1 MENSE
6 LVELLKHKNEWYSQH
21 ARRILQERHQLG
33 NSMGSD
39 TMELHNLLNSSNGI
53 PTKLKAIW
61 ALHVINDL
69 TAEDL
74 EKLLTHE
81 NEHIRAW
88 AVTLLC
94 ENKSPSESTLKKLED
109 LARKSDSK
117 LVRLHLASA
126 LQRIP
131 YSKRWNLVESLI
143 SRTEDEND
151 QNLPL
156 MYWYGIEPLI
166 HKNRVQFLSL
176 AAKTKIPLLR
186 QFITR
191 RATEK

>member
-1 MENSE
+1 
-6 LVELLKHKNEWYSQH
+6 VKHKNEWFSRH
-21 ARRILQERHQLG
+21 ARRKLQEKHDANEDPRNRILALMKLQ
-33 NSMGSD
+33 D
-39 TMELHNLLNSSNGI
+39 TFTTSKEI
-53 PTKLKAIW
+53 PVKLKALW
-61 ALHVINDL
+61 ALHVIQGYGSGFM
-69 TAEDL
+69 
-74 EKLLTHE
+74 EKQLFHE

-94 ENKSPSESTLKKLED
+94 EKKTLSETTLKKLAE
-109 LARKSDSK
+109 LATNGDSQ

-131 YSKRWNLVESLI
+131 PSKRWELGQALI

-166 HKNRVQFLSL
+166 NEDQIQFLSL